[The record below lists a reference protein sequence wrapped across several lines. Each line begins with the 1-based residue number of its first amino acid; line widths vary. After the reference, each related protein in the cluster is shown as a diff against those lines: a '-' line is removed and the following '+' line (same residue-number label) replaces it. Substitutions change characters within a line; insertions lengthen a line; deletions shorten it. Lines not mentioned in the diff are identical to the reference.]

1 MKASNQKQ
9 LNIRSE
15 KAYETAHR
23 LSKRLGVSATRV
35 IEDALLE
42 YEARKIVPSTRVTA
56 EEARAFREK
65 LLRTVLEGRDAR
77 KDRRPLDDRDLY
89 GDDGLP
95 G

>member
-1 MKASNQKQ
+1 MKASSQKQ

-15 KAYETAHR
+15 KAYEAAQR

-56 EEARAFREK
+56 EEARTFRE
-65 LLRTVLEGRDAR
+65 TVLRMAREGRAAR
-77 KDRRPLDDRDLY
+77 KDNRPLDDRDLY

-95 G
+95 V